1 MSYSSQE
8 SYLENCEMCDYDV
21 KRSSRNEALVCHVD
35 GSCKRNGR
43 HDAAG
48 GFGCI
53 IKSRKNHYPKL
64 TKKLCCELKPYLGRG
79 IDNISN
85 QSAELM
91 AVYKALCVADY
102 NGYGRNN
109 EIAIHTDSKY
119 VHDCLFRDRDR
130 WERNGFKTSKKT
142 AVKHQVLIRKLY
154 KLYDRLHVNFYKC
167 YGHSGCDGNDYADEL
182 AVKAATRESIRH
194 FGIE

>member
-1 MSYSSQE
+1 MGKKKINHHNFNLKESYKMSYSSQE

-21 KRSSRNEALVCHVD
+21 KRSLRNEALVCHVD

-109 EIAIHTDSKY
+109 VIAIHTDSKY
-119 VHDCLFRDRDR
+119 VMIVCSGIAIVGKGTGL
-130 WERNGFKTSKKT
+130 
-142 AVKHQVLIRKLY
+142 KLLRRRTLNI
-154 KLYDRLHVNFYKC
+154 KSLLENCTNFM
-167 YGHSGCDGNDYADEL
+167 
-182 AVKAATRESIRH
+182 
-194 FGIE
+194 